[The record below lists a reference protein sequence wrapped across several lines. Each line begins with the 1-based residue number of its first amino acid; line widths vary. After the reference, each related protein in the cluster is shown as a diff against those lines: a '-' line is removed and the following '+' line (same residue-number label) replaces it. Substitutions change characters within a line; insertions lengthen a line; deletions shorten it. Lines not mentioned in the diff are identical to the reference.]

1 MPRAVKLPT
10 DIETL
15 QRLVLERT
23 AALQA
28 AQALL
33 LSRQL
38 EIEQLKL
45 QIARLRRLQFGRS
58 SEQLNDQISQ
68 LEFKLEELESQEATL
83 RPMTPSAAAPR
94 KKSVR
99 RPLPAHLPR
108 ERVVHEPAS
117 TCDCPACG
125 GALRVLG
132 EDVAEMLEY
141 VPEHWKVIRHV
152 RPKYSCAS
160 CEQIVQAAAPS
171 RPIER
176 GMAGPGLLAHVLVSK
191 YCDHLPLYRQS
202 QIYARAGIELDRS
215 TLAEWVGGAS
225 ALMQPLIDAL
235 GEYVLAAEKLHA
247 DDTPVPV
254 LAPGTGK
261 TKQGRLW
268 TYVRDDRAS
277 GSTDPPA
284 VLFRYSPDRKGKHPC
299 EHLQH
304 FRGILQADGYA
315 GFNGLYDRPE
325 HPPTEAA
332 CWAHARRK
340 FFDLFAA
347 TQSPLA
353 QEALQ
358 RIGALYAIEEQ
369 VRGRTPDERQHVR
382 EAQSAPLLADLHQW
396 LLATVRRLSRKSD
409 LAGAIHYA
417 LARWEALCR
426 FCHDGRIE
434 IDTDVFDKYLMPIL
448 WFSSSLSE
456 TRLTGLLVSLPAV
469 QVRCVGRVA
478 ARAKRQRSVGTRLR
492 PSRAMHVLC
501 RARSASC
508 SRWPDPSCFHLDA
521 TARRPSVPAHGASIE
536 AVRVGSTRTPAA

>member
-1 MPRAVKLPT
+1 MPRAVKLPN

-15 QRLVLERT
+15 KLLLLERT
-23 AALQA
+23 AALEA

-45 QIARLRRLQFGRS
+45 QIAQLRRMKFGRS
-58 SEQLNDQISQ
+58 SEQLDAKIAQ

-83 RPMTPSAAAPR
+83 PIPPPAFITRSKP
-94 KKSVR
+94 VR

-108 ERVVHEPAS
+108 ERLLHEPSS
-117 TCDCPACG
+117 TCSCPACG

-141 VPEHWKVIRHV
+141 VPQHWKVIRHV

-160 CEQIVQAAAPS
+160 CEQIVQAPAPS

-176 GMAGPGLLAHVLVSK
+176 GLAGPGLLAHVLVSK

-202 QIYARAGIELDRS
+202 QIYAREGIELDRS
-215 TLAEWVGGAS
+215 TLAEWVGAAS
-225 ALMQPLIDAL
+225 ALMQPLVDAL
-235 GEYVLAAEKLHA
+235 GEYVLTAEKLHA

-261 TKQGRLW
+261 TKLGRLW
-268 TYVRDDRAS
+268 TYVRDDRPS
-277 GSTDPPA
+277 GGTDPPA
-284 VLFRYSPDRKGKHPC
+284 VFFRYSPDRKGKHPC
-299 EHLQH
+299 EHLKS

-340 FFDLFAA
+340 FYDIFEA
-347 TQSPLA
+347 TKSPIA
-353 QEALQ
+353 EEALH

-369 VRGRTPDERQHVR
+369 IRGRTRDDRRRVR
-382 EAQSAPLLADLHQW
+382 EEQTKPMLADLHRW
-396 LLATVRRLSRKSD
+396 LLATVRKLSKKSD
-409 LAGAIHYA
+409 LAGAIHYS

-426 FCHDGRIE
+426 FCHDGRTE
-434 IDTDVFDKYLMPIL
+434 IDNNAAERELRAVALGRKNYLFAGADCGGDRAAAIY
-448 WFSSSLSE
+448 SLIGTAKLSGLDPE
-456 TRLTGLLVSLPAV
+456 AYLRLVLDRIAEHPANRVDQLLPWNLASQLIRP
-469 QVRCVGRVA
+469 VGIA
-478 ARAKRQRSVGTRLR
+478 A
-492 PSRAMHVLC
+492 
-501 RARSASC
+501 
-508 SRWPDPSCFHLDA
+508 
-521 TARRPSVPAHGASIE
+521 
-536 AVRVGSTRTPAA
+536 

>member
-23 AALQA
+23 AALEA

-45 QIARLRRLQFGRS
+45 QIARLRRMQFGRS

-83 RPMTPSAAAPR
+83 PMAPPATAAR
-94 KKSVR
+94 NKSVR

-108 ERVVHEPAS
+108 ERVVHEPSSSCA
-117 TCDCPACG
+117 CPQCG

-132 EDVAEMLEY
+132 EDAAEMLEY

-152 RPKYSCAS
+152 RPKYSCAR
-160 CEQIVQAAAPS
+160 CEQIVQAPAPS

-176 GMAGPGLLAHVLVSK
+176 GLAGPGLLAHVLVAK

-202 QIYARAGIELDRS
+202 QIYAREGIELDRS

-225 ALMQPLIDAL
+225 ALMQPLVEAL

-247 DDTPVPV
+247 DDTAVPV

-268 TYVRDDRAS
+268 SYVRDDRPA

-284 VLFRYSPDRKGKHPC
+284 VFFRYSPDRKGKHPC
-299 EHLQH
+299 EHLNAFH
-304 FRGILQADGYA
+304 GILQADGYA
-315 GFNGLYDRPE
+315 GFNGLYDRPV
-325 HPPTEAA
+325 HPLTEAA

-340 FFDLFAA
+340 FYDLCEA
-347 TQSPLA
+347 TKSPIA

-369 VRGRTPDERQHVR
+369 IRGQAADERRRVR
-382 EAQSAPLLADLHQW
+382 EQQTEPLLADLHRW
-396 LLATVRRLSRKSD
+396 LLATVRKLSKKSD

-417 LARWEALCR
+417 LARWQALCH
-426 FCHDGRIE
+426 FCHDGRVE
-434 IDTDVFDKYLMPIL
+434 IDNNAVERELRAVALGRKNYLFAGADCGGERAAAIY
-448 WFSSSLSE
+448 SLIGTAKLNGLDPE
-456 TRLTGLLVSLPAV
+456 AYLRLVLDRIAEHPSHRIEELLPWN
-469 QVRCVGRVA
+469 VRHELA
-478 ARAKRQRSVGTRLR
+478 AR
-492 PSRAMHVLC
+492 
-501 RARSASC
+501 RAR
-508 SRWPDPSCFHLDA
+508 
-521 TARRPSVPAHGASIE
+521 
-536 AVRVGSTRTPAA
+536 AA

>member
-23 AALQA
+23 AALEA

-38 EIEQLKL
+38 EIAQLKL

-83 RPMTPSAAAPR
+83 PMAPPATAAR
-94 KKSVR
+94 NKSVR

-108 ERVVHEPAS
+108 ERVVHEPSSSCA
-117 TCDCPACG
+117 CPQCG

-152 RPKYSCAS
+152 RPKYSCAR
-160 CEQIVQAAAPS
+160 CEQIVQAPAPS

-176 GMAGPGLLAHVLVSK
+176 GLAGPGLLAHVLVSK

-202 QIYARAGIELDRS
+202 QIYAREGIELDRS

-225 ALMQPLIDAL
+225 ALMQPLVDAL
-235 GEYVLAAEKLHA
+235 GEYVLGAEKLHA

-268 TYVRDDRAS
+268 SYVRDDRPA

-284 VLFRYSPDRKGKHPC
+284 VFFRYSPDRKGKHPC
-299 EHLQH
+299 EHLNNFH
-304 FRGILQADGYA
+304 GILQADGYA
-315 GFNGLYDRPE
+315 GFNGLYDRPV
-325 HPPTEAA
+325 HPLTEAA

-340 FFDLFAA
+340 FYDLFEA
-347 TQSPLA
+347 TKSPIA

-369 VRGRTPDERQHVR
+369 IRGRAPDERRRVR
-382 EAQSAPLLADLHQW
+382 EQQTEPLLADLHRW
-396 LLATVRRLSRKSD
+396 LLATVRKLSKKSD
-409 LAGAIHYA
+409 LGGAIHYA
-417 LARWEALCR
+417 LARWQALCY
-426 FCHDGRIE
+426 FCRDGRVE
-434 IDTDVFDKYLMPIL
+434 IDNNAAERELRAVALGRKNYLFAGADCGGERAAAIYSFIGTAKLNGLDPEAYL
-448 WFSSSLSE
+448 
-456 TRLTGLLVSLPAV
+456 RLVLDRIAEHPSHRIEELLPWN
-469 QVRCVGRVA
+469 VRHELA
-478 ARAKRQRSVGTRLR
+478 ASHAL
-492 PSRAMHVLC
+492 
-501 RARSASC
+501 
-508 SRWPDPSCFHLDA
+508 
-521 TARRPSVPAHGASIE
+521 
-536 AVRVGSTRTPAA
+536 AA